1 MDRIRSLTLFQKV
14 ILILLAVML
23 VVFTVVYTV
32 TISRVGFLYQE
43 SILCLSQEDGSTI
56 YAGKIQG
63 KQAVFTVSPENSVTF
78 RHGETVYGPYTVK
91 EEPSAVPQDN
101 NYLSGVEI
109 CQGDEVIF
117 RGGYR
122 YSGNDKSNLM
132 LFDEDGSPTFP
143 NISFSAGDGPVVDR
157 YGKVVDMMEPS
168 LSTILKLVDGP
179 ELTSKGIPAFWFMGL
194 FVSIMAA
201 VSILFA
207 DELFRWNLS
216 FHVQN
221 PDDAEP
227 SDWYVAKLAFG
238 WTALPVIALICY
250 LLGLQ

>member
-32 TISRVGFLYQE
+32 TISRVGFLYKE

-56 YAGKIQG
+56 YSGKIQD

-91 EEPSAVPQDN
+91 EDPTAVPESFS
-101 NYLSGVEI
+101 YMTGVEI
-109 CQGDEVIF
+109 CKGEEIIF
-117 RGGYR
+117 RGAYEKGSANWLIVDENGKIAGIR
-122 YSGNDKSNLM
+122 MLVGNS
-132 LFDEDGSPTFP
+132 DGTVT
-143 NISFSAGDGPVVDR
+143 DGT
-157 YGKVVDMMEPS
+157 GKVVDMMEPS

-194 FVSIMAA
+194 FVSVMAA